1 MAVRSAG
8 DSSDGLRRSQSVTPW
23 LFVPVILS
31 ALVFLASRRRRF
43 HKRTLS
49 ERTAEHQ
56 AALEMLGDWLY
67 DERIQKALVTTGTV
81 TLERMEKLNEAAS
94 GMTEAELMVLIATL
108 TRDRRVR
115 RVIADH
121 LVRTLPGTTQFE
133 AMSMLLALYE
143 GGSGKLLER
152 ERSDELLEGA
162 R

>member
-1 MAVRSAG
+1 M
-8 DSSDGLRRSQSVTPW
+8 TPW

-56 AALEMLGDWLY
+56 AALVMLEDWLY
-67 DERIQKALVTTGTV
+67 DHKILKALVTTGTV
-81 TLERMEKLNEAAS
+81 TLDRLEKLNEAAA
-94 GMTEAELMVLIATL
+94 GMTEAELLVLIATL

-121 LVRTLPGTTQFE
+121 LQRKFPDLGQYE
-133 AMSMLLALYE
+133 AMHMVLAFHE

-152 ERSDELLEGA
+152 ERPDELLEGA
-162 R
+162 